1 MLDTY
6 SILLVEDMASD
17 AALVEICLRE
27 CGAGRIAVAGTLRE
41 ALIRMASEPPDIVL
55 LDLNLPDSHGLR
67 TIETVVRSRPELPI
81 VVLSGF
87 GADDMVIAA
96 EAVRGGAQDFITK
109 DNLEPAALLR
119 AILFAVE
126 RKHQERRRLH
136 HLDHDELTGLP
147 RPHVLARLFE
157 SSSSRCARSGKTL
170 ALASLGIRAFAQ
182 LRDERGAEWADALIT
197 AVAARLRKKI
207 RRHDALARQEEAR
220 FLALLDNLP
229 GPGHAET
236 AARRLLAVA
245 SEPFS
250 LRDSPCEIRLCI
262 GLSRWDTSSPRPFE
276 ELRLAAESALERALL
291 RDIAV
296 QVEDAG
302 TLTPS

>member
-27 CGAGRIAVAGTLRE
+27 CGAERIAVAGTLRE
-41 ALIRMASEPPDIVL
+41 ALARIDGEPPDVVL

-67 TIETVVRSRPELPI
+67 TVETLVRLRPELPI

-96 EAVRGGAQDFITK
+96 EAVRGGAQDFVTK
-109 DNLEPAALLR
+109 DNVEPAVLER
-119 AILFAVE
+119 AITFAIE
-126 RKHQERRRLH
+126 RKQQERRRLH
-136 HLDHDELTGLP
+136 YLDHDELTGLP
-147 RPHVLARLFE
+147 RPHVLARLFVT
-157 SSSSRCARSGKTL
+157 SASRCARSGKTL

-182 LRDERGAEWADALIT
+182 LRDERGAEWADALIG

-207 RRHDALARQEEAR
+207 RRHDALARQDGDR

-229 GPGHAET
+229 SPEHAET
-236 AARRLLAVA
+236 AARRLLAITA
-245 SEPFS
+245 EPFS
-250 LRDSPCEIRLCI
+250 FQDSACELHVHI
-262 GLSRWDTSSPRPFE
+262 GLSRWDASLPRPFE
-276 ELRLAAESALERALL
+276 ELREAADRALDHAL
-291 RDIAV
+291 RRGVAV
-296 QVEDAG
+296 HLENGEA
-302 TLTPS
+302 LAPS

>member
-27 CGAGRIAVAGTLRE
+27 CGAERIAIAGTLRE
-41 ALIRMASEPPDIVL
+41 AFARIDGDPPDVVL

-67 TIETVVRSRPELPI
+67 TVETMVRLHPELPI
-81 VVLSGF
+81 VVLTGF

-109 DNLEPAALLR
+109 DNVEPTALQR
-119 AILFAVE
+119 AIMFAIE
-126 RKHQERRRLH
+126 RKQQERRRLH

-147 RPHVLARLFE
+147 RPHVLARLFAT
-157 SSSSRCARSGKTL
+157 SASRCARSGRSL
-170 ALASLGIRAFAQ
+170 ALASLGIRAFGQ
-182 LRDERGAEWADALIT
+182 LRDERGAEWADALIA

-207 RRHDALARQEEAR
+207 RRHDALARQEDAR

-229 GPGHAET
+229 DPGHAET
-236 AARRLLAVA
+236 AARRLLAVTA
-245 SEPFS
+245 EPFS
-250 LRDSPCEIRLCI
+250 FQDSFCEVQVCI
-262 GLSRWDTSSPRPFE
+262 GLSRWDASLPRPFE
-276 ELRLAAESALERALL
+276 ELREAADRALEQAL
-291 RDIAV
+291 RRGVAV
-296 QVEDAG
+296 HIENGEMLA
-302 TLTPS
+302 TS